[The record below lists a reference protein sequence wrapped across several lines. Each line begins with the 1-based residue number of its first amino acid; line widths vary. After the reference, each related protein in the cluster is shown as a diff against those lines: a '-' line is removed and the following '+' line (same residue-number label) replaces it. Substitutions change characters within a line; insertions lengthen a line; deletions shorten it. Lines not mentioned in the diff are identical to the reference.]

1 MFHDDYDFHFLKEK
15 DETDAKA
22 KEEDGPSTSKK
33 LKLDD
38 QEQDKIFDVYELQLS
53 DVYEKLN
60 DFLVTAHTNGQYEN
74 EHINY
79 GLHLHPPKP
88 KAGRESGDPST
99 FGKDP
104 DWQWRIETDIPFLVT
119 ACIHYHLHTYFFYR
133 QIVKLCFKKIR
144 ERRFYFIAL
153 NFFCE
158 TNFKI
163 FVCKLII
170 YVSGT

>member
-1 MFHDDYDFHFLKEK
+1 MFNDYDFHFLKEK

-22 KEEDGPSTSKK
+22 KEDDGPSTSKK
-33 LKLDD
+33 SKLDD

-53 DVYEKLN
+53 EVYEKLN

-99 FGKDP
+99 FWKDP
-104 DWQWRIETDIPFLVT
+104 DWRWRIETDIPFLVT
-119 ACIHYHLHTYFFYR
+119 AIIHYYLHTYFS
-133 QIVKLCFKKIR
+133 IDKL
-144 ERRFYFIAL
+144 
-153 NFFCE
+153 
-158 TNFKI
+158 
-163 FVCKLII
+163 
-170 YVSGT
+170 